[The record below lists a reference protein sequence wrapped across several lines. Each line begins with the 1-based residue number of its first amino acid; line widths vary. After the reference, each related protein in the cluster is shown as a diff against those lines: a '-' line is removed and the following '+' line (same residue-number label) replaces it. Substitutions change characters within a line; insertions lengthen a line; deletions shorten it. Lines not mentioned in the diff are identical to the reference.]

1 MATALKEWLPPEAV
15 DIVLVLFLSMLIG
28 LEREE
33 RKAGAAGQYAFGG
46 VRTFPLIGL
55 IGYSVAL
62 VSDGQVLPQ
71 VIGLVI
77 VAAFLLLSYSHKVSV
92 GGMAGITSEMAGVIT
107 YVVGALVFHQSLWLA
122 TAVSV
127 ATMLLL
133 QMKEALE
140 GLTRRIAPD
149 DIFTFTKFLLLTAVI
164 LPVVPDTPFTP
175 FHINPFKSWLVVVAV
190 SSVSYAS
197 YVLQRWAHGKGGVIL
212 TAALGGAYSSTV
224 TTVVLAK
231 RGAQDEQPRLF
242 AGAILIAC
250 GTMYLRLAALLAI
263 VNTQLMTELAP
274 GLLVL
279 GAGGV
284 GAGLLWARLRATGA
298 SAGAT
303 GKGAADQT
311 VTANPLELSAA
322 LMFAVLF
329 VVMQAATQLAA
340 AYLGKSGLY
349 SLAAVM
355 GATNVDPFI
364 MGITQTVQASTALPV
379 AGGAILIAAASN
391 NVFKAGY
398 AWYLA
403 RGRTG
408 RQSFLLLV
416 GLAVAGLVP
425 LVYL

>member
-1 MATALKEWLPPEAV
+1 MAMALKEWLPPEAV
-15 DIVLVLFLSMLIG
+15 DIVLVLFLSLLIG

-33 RKAGAAGQYAFGG
+33 RKAETAGQYAFGG

-55 IGYSVAL
+55 IGYSIAFVAN
-62 VSDGQVLPQ
+62 GEVLPQ

-77 VAAFLLLSYSHKVSV
+77 VAAFLLMSYSHKVSV

-107 YVVGALVFHQSLWLA
+107 YVVGALVFHQDLWLA
-122 TAVSV
+122 TTVSV
-127 ATMLLL
+127 AAMLLL
-133 QMKEALE
+133 QMKQALE

-164 LPVVPDTPFTP
+164 LPAVPNLPFTP

-231 RGAQDEQPRLF
+231 RGARDEQPRLF
-242 AGAILIAC
+242 AGAILMAC

-263 VNTQLMTELAP
+263 VNVQLMALLAP
-274 GLLVL
+274 ALLVL

-284 GAGLLWARLRATGA
+284 GAGLLWARGAGA
-298 SAGAT
+298 S
-303 GKGAADQT
+303 GKGAAEQT

-329 VVMQAATQLAA
+329 VVMQVATQLAA
-340 AYLGKSGLY
+340 TYLGKSGLY

-355 GATNVDPFI
+355 GATDVDPFI
-364 MGITQTVQASTALPV
+364 MGITQAVQASTALPV

-408 RQSFLLLV
+408 RQSFLLLL
-416 GLAVAGLVP
+416 GLASAGLTP
-425 LVYL
+425 LLLL